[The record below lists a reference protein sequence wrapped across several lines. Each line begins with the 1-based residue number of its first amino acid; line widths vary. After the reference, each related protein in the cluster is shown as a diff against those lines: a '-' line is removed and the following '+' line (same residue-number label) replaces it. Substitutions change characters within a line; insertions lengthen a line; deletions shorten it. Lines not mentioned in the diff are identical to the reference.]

1 MKPALGYLVLTVA
14 ALGAACDNRTDDPVG
29 PRAAEPAPP
38 ALSTVTAP
46 ALLLDS
52 HALYYCYHP
61 GATRNCVV
69 LQRTLRI
76 RSSIGPV
83 NWTASKDQPWI
94 ALSGTSGT
102 TPATLTISVKSG
114 TLGYQTP
121 GSSAFGT
128 VTISAAGARYSPQK
142 VKVVVNYLARAP
154 FPPSLAFSDSAI
166 GFCYNPGSTG
176 GCVRL
181 AERLL
186 FTSTGA
192 SLAWKAVSSKP
203 WIVVHPDT
211 AATDTDVRVSVDLT
225 KLPPRNG
232 ATSLSGAI
240 TVSASGAQ
248 NSPQTIPVKL
258 QFYSTPPPQ

>member
-1 MKPALGYLVLTVA
+1 MKPALRYLVLTVA

-94 ALSGTSGT
+94 ALTGTSGT

-154 FPPSLAFSDSAI
+154 FPPSLAFSDSAR
-166 GFCYNPGSTG
+166 GFCYKPSSTG
-176 GCVRL
+176 GC
-181 AERLL
+181 
-186 FTSTGA
+186 
-192 SLAWKAVSSKP
+192 
-203 WIVVHPDT
+203 
-211 AATDTDVRVSVDLT
+211 
-225 KLPPRNG
+225 
-232 ATSLSGAI
+232 
-240 TVSASGAQ
+240 
-248 NSPQTIPVKL
+248 
-258 QFYSTPPPQ
+258 